1 MCGRYTDRFK
11 GPVAIPALGL
21 ELHPR
26 APRYNIAPSQPAP
39 VVVMEGDK
47 AVELDATW
55 GLLPGWAKPAMR
67 PQINARAET
76 VASKPFF
83 RTSFARHR
91 CLVPADGWYEWQVT
105 AAGKLPHFIHRPDDS
120 VFWFA
125 GLWSGVQDHPSYAII
140 TVDASEDLKWLHNR
154 MPAVLADEALCE
166 WLAADTTREAAQ
178 AMLQPASVNR
188 FNAYAVTKWVNSPAH
203 TDIRCIQPEHTA

>member
-11 GPVAIPALGL
+11 GPVAIPGLGL
-21 ELHPR
+21 QLKPR
-26 APRYNIAPSQPAP
+26 LPRYNIAPSQQAP
-39 VVVMEGDK
+39 VVIMEGDK
-47 AVELDATW
+47 TAELEATW
-55 GLLPGWAKPAMR
+55 GLVPSWAKPGMR

-91 CLVPADGWYEWQVT
+91 CLVSADGWYEWQVT

-125 GLWSGVQDHPSYAII
+125 GVWSGVKDHPTYAII
-140 TVDASEDLKWLHNR
+140 TVDACEDLKWLHNR
-154 MPAVLADEALCE
+154 MPAVLASSELPQ
-166 WLAADTTREAAQ
+166 WLAPDYSRETAQ
-178 AMLQPASVNR
+178 ALLHAAAVGW
-188 FNAYAVTKWVNSPAH
+188 FEAYAVSKRVNNPIHDDAQ
-203 TDIRCIQPEHTA
+203 CIE